1 MSEIDERAEYI
12 RRMYEGRL
20 ITRKEYVV
28 ALDKL
33 EAEYEQT
40 SETEKTFNCMCHMY
54 DCDCVADFIKP
65 PTPQNSGA
73 DGS

>member
-28 ALDKL
+28 ALDNL
-33 EAEYEQT
+33 EAEYE
-40 SETEKTFNCMCHMY
+40 
-54 DCDCVADFIKP
+54 
-65 PTPQNSGA
+65 
-73 DGS
+73 

>member
-40 SETEKTFNCMCHMY
+40 SETEKTFNCMCHMH
-54 DCDCVADFIKP
+54 DCDCVADYLKP
-65 PTPQNSGA
+65 VAPL
-73 DGS
+73 DGGVNGN